1 MTITGIIWHCFT
13 VFGKR
18 CVMADTFQM
27 STKDQ
32 CEKNLKILE
41 EIFQEY
47 TRLNNKE
54 KRKNKINDYIC
65 IS

>member
-32 CEKNLKILE
+32 CEKKPEDFRRNFPRIYKAKQQGKE
-41 EIFQEY
+41 E
-47 TRLNNKE
+47 K
-54 KRKNKINDYIC
+54 
-65 IS
+65 